1 MSDSRQLLQRTVA
14 LSVLAWSAGTAVV
27 VHTGLGARYSLHP
40 DRAIEASAVPAV
52 QLQRSRLAFAD
63 LQRYAVIGERPL
75 FNFDRRPLPSEDG
88 SQAEQVVAPPPAP
101 LNVLVT
107 SIVITKD
114 HKIAIVTDPATK
126 KATPLRVGGSLE
138 GDQSAWRLVELS
150 PRGAVFEGPGGRSS
164 LELRAFDGQGGEPPT
179 PIALPS
185 TPPSGASQ
193 GGSTVIQEQAAS
205 ATESGAETPES
216 RAEQIRRRIEERRRQ
231 LREEADR
238 AKAERGE

>member
-14 LSVLAWSAGTAVV
+14 LSILAWSAGTAVV
-27 VHTGLGARYSLHP
+27 VHSGLGARYSLHP
-40 DRAIEASAVPAV
+40 DRAIEESAVPAV
-52 QLQRSRLAFAD
+52 QLQRSRQAFGD

-75 FNFDRRPLPSEDG
+75 FNFDRRPLPPEDAA
-88 SQAEQVVAPPPAP
+88 QAEQAAAPAPMP

-114 HKIAIVTDPATK
+114 HQIAIVTDPASK
-126 KATPLRVGGSLE
+126 KATTVRVGNSLE

-150 PRGAVFEGPGGRSS
+150 PRGAVFEG
-164 LELRAFDGQGGEPPT
+164 AFDGQGGEPPT

-185 TPPSGASQ
+185 PPAPGGSQ
-193 GGSTVIQEQAAS
+193 GGTVVQEQTAPNS
-205 ATESGAETPES
+205 DSGAETPES